1 MRFVTGE
8 AGRFEAVRCVA
19 RYTGNLRVLARV
31 FDKLLTD
38 GTVAVET
45 IVCKLG
51 RHCDLLWRVGIGM
64 THAAIGDLR
73 PVWSFMA
80 GGALGHD
87 RVPIPFARVIGVK
100 EVMASLAGETVSP
113 AVILEVLER
122 TGVALGTLD
131 RCEWLRLTD
140 ILLRGWRYRYRRD
153 PFHLRLGKRHSRE
166 STCDH
171 HSRQDFLNRD
181 TVRHSHFT
189 SL

>member
-8 AGRFEAVRCVA
+8 AGRFEAVRCMA
-19 RYTGNLRVLARV
+19 RHTGNFRVLARV

-45 IVCKLG
+45 KVYKLG
-51 RHCDLLWRVGIGM
+51 LRGDLLWRVRISM
-64 THAAIGDLR
+64 THAAFNDLR
-73 PVWSFMA
+73 PVWCFMA

-87 RVPIPFARVIGVK
+87 RIPIPFARVIGVK
-100 EVMASLAGETVSP
+100 EVMAALAGETVSP

-122 TGVALGTLD
+122 TGVALGALD
-131 RCEWLRLTD
+131 RCERLRLTD
-140 ILLRGWRYRYRRD
+140 ILLWGRRYRNRRD
-153 PFHLRLGKRHSRE
+153 PFPLRLGKRHSRE

-171 HSRQDFLNRD
+171 HTRQDFLNRD

>member
-1 MRFVTGE
+1 MTNTAFS
-8 AGRFEAVRCVA
+8 
-19 RYTGNLRVLARV
+19 
-31 FDKLLTD
+31 
-38 GTVAVET
+38 
-45 IVCKLG
+45 
-51 RHCDLLWRVGIGM
+51 DLW
-64 THAAIGDLR
+64 
-73 PVWSFMA
+73 PVWCFMA

-87 RVPIPFARVIGVK
+87 RIPIPFARAIGVK
-100 EVMASLAGETVSP
+100 EVMAVLAGETVSP

-140 ILLRGWRYRYRRD
+140 ILLRGWRYRNRRN
-153 PFHLRLGKRHSRE
+153 PFPLRLCKRHPHE

-171 HSRQDFLNRD
+171 HTRQDFLNRD